1 MRHIVEVD
9 QSGKVEDTKEDTVLA
24 FANGIT
30 RTVLIPATVKRDCV
44 TLFRLMG
51 QKGKVFYLQ
60 LYAIALFFLLKE
72 HGTQLSNII
81 IDEEYY
87 GREGDIKRYL
97 LNLFTRAGTA
107 VTARQIHFGYVGKA
121 STAHDVAVKTLRGK
135 RRPDKTLTFAEIM
148 SEFQPQKNRGLP
160 RGRKP

>member
-1 MRHIVEVD
+1 MKHIVEVD

-44 TLFRLMG
+44 TLFHLMG

-60 LYAIALFFLLKE
+60 LFAIALFFLLKE
-72 HGTQLSNII
+72 HGAHLSNII

-97 LNLFTRAGTA
+97 LNLLNRAGTP
-107 VTARQIHFGYVGKA
+107 VTGTQIHFGYVGKA
-121 STAHDVAVKTLRGK
+121 SAAHDVAIATLRGK
-135 RRPDKTLTFAEIM
+135 KKPDKILTLAELLG
-148 SEFQPQKNRGLP
+148 EFRPQKNRGLP

>member
-1 MRHIVEVD
+1 MKHIVEVD
-9 QSGKVEDTKEDTVLA
+9 QSGKVEYTREDTVLA

-44 TLFRLMG
+44 TMFRLMG
-51 QKGKVFYLQ
+51 QKGSVFYLQ
-60 LYAIALFFLLKE
+60 LFAIALFFLLKE
-72 HGTQLSNII
+72 HGAQLSNII

-97 LNLFTRAGTA
+97 LNLFHRAGTA
-107 VTARQIHFGYVGKA
+107 VSARQIHFGYVGKA
-121 STAHDVAVKTLRGK
+121 STAHALAKATLRGK
-135 RRPDKTLTFAEIM
+135 KKPDKILTVAEIM
-148 SEFQPQKNRGLP
+148 REFQPQKNRGLP

>member
-1 MRHIVEVD
+1 MKHIVEVD

-51 QKGKVFYLQ
+51 QKGSVFYLQ
-60 LYAIALFFLLKE
+60 LFAIALFFLLKE
-72 HGTQLSNII
+72 HGPLFSKII

-97 LNLFTRAGTA
+97 LNLLDKHGIY
-107 VTARQIHFGYVGKA
+107 VRQSRILFGYVGKA
-121 STAHDVAVKTLRGK
+121 STAHAVAIDTLRGK
-135 RRPDKTLTFAEIM
+135 EKPDKILTFAEIM
-148 SEFQPQKNRGLP
+148 REFQPQKKSGATSR
-160 RGRKP
+160 